1 MQTKI
6 FPVDAITQ
14 VGVNP
19 DKGTGLIE
27 FRQGAEH
34 AGIEFALVDAEKI
47 SRALCSVIL
56 RMARERGIITARD
69 VTGFELHAN
78 LDGAS
83 LVLADS
89 LTTESLHLS
98 FDQMRELHEKL
109 GMILGAQ
116 SAQPMQ

>member
-1 MQTKI
+1 MPWKPAPIST
-6 FPVDAITQ
+6 
-14 VGVNP
+14 GV
-19 DKGTGLIE
+19 
-27 FRQGAEH
+27 
-34 AGIEFALVDAEKI
+34 ALVDAEKI

-109 GMILGAQ
+109 GMILGTQ